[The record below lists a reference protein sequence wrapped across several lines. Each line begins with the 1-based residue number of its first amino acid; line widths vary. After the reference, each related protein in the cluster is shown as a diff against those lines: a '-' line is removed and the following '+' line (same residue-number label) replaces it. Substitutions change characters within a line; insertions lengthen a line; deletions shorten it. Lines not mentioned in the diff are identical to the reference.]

1 MTEVVDRLGEFAGLR
16 ATAPLPCARSSFW
29 PTAAARVLLCAYWLP
44 FYPFGLAA
52 VRVLGSIYCDFNY
65 CLFLLPFH
73 YLYYKYLSIFAKM
86 YQPPSASTAR
96 QTATHGTLQT
106 AKFAGIG
113 GIYGDFNYCLF
124 LLPFHYLYYIYIR
137 QNVSAINRH
146 RTTDLRFT
154 RCT

>member
-73 YLYYKYLSIFAKM
+73 YYLYYKYLYSPKCINHQA
-86 YQPPSASTAR
+86 PPQRARRQHTALSR
-96 QTATHGTLQT
+96 
-106 AKFAGIG
+106 
-113 GIYGDFNYCLF
+113 
-124 LLPFHYLYYIYIR
+124 LP
-137 QNVSAINRH
+137 S
-146 RTTDLRFT
+146 LRV
-154 RCT
+154 